1 MPVVRICFHC
11 KKRFLASSYQMYR
24 HAEECKQKILSG
36 HNRPVYLEKGWKDN
50 VSKVDKGLDRDYI
63 EVGQNY

>member
-1 MPVVRICFHC
+1 MPVVRICFQC
-11 KKRFLASSYQMYR
+11 KKGFLASSYQIYR

-36 HNRPVYLEKGWKDN
+36 HNRPVYLEKGWIDN